1 MGTAIARGVL
11 AVQARLRAAG
21 NDNRLVR
28 PRWHKARFAVR
39 SHPFDNSRYNE
50 YIGNMTR
57 GIQAEIKQTKPFR
70 SLEEE
75 VFVALMR
82 TADQL
87 AWRGAEM
94 LKQHGLSPTQYNAL
108 RILRGAGAKGL
119 ACSEIGE
126 RMINRDPDIT
136 RLVDR
141 LERRGLVRRRR
152 EQKDRRVITT
162 CITPAGLEALKALDR
177 PIEEFHRHL
186 LGHLGE
192 SRLHSLIRLLEAA
205 RKQER

>member
-1 MGTAIARGVL
+1 
-11 AVQARLRAAG
+11 
-21 NDNRLVR
+21 
-28 PRWHKARFAVR
+28 
-39 SHPFDNSRYNE
+39 
-50 YIGNMTR
+50 MTR

-119 ACSEIGE
+119 ACSAADWCDAAANRKIGGSL
-126 RMINRDPDIT
+126 
-136 RLVDR
+136 RLASRRPAWKRSKLWTVR
-141 LERRGLVRRRR
+141 LRSS
-152 EQKDRRVITT
+152 IAT
-162 CITPAGLEALKALDR
+162 CWAT
-177 PIEEFHRHL
+177 
-186 LGHLGE
+186 
-192 SRLHSLIRLLEAA
+192 
-205 RKQER
+205 